1 MILCLDCGNS
11 RLKWGLRHDG
21 DWLASGALPYDEMAR
36 LAEQLPADCVPQR
49 VIGCNVAGIERAGQ
63 IETALSSI
71 ADLTINWI
79 TAQEAQ
85 CGVVNGYEVPAS
97 LGADRW
103 AALIGA
109 RALQHGAVLVVLAG
123 TATTIDVLDA
133 GGRHQG
139 GLILPGLKLMTS
151 ALATGTAQLPLACG
165 EYQPLPRNTHDAI
178 ISGAIQATL
187 GAISRMYAVLP
198 SGQEAVCLL
207 AGGGA
212 DSLQGH
218 LGVPSRRID
227 KLVLEGLVRIA
238 TEPSSNTA

>member
-11 RLKWGLRHDG
+11 RLKWGLRHG
-21 DWLASGALPYDEMAR
+21 DDWVASGALVHAEMAR
-36 LAEQLPADCVPQR
+36 LAGQLSATGAPQR

-63 IETALSSI
+63 IEAALG
-71 ADLTINWI
+71 LTIDWI
-79 TAQEAQ
+79 TAKDAQ
-85 CGVVNGYEVPAS
+85 CGVVNGYEAPSS

-109 RALQHGAVLVVLAG
+109 RALQRGAALVILAG

-133 GGRHQG
+133 TGRHQG

-151 ALATGTAQLPLACG
+151 ALATGTARLPLACG
-165 EYQPLPRNTHDAI
+165 EYRPLPRNTHDAI

-198 SGQEAVCLL
+198 AGQEAVCLL
-207 AGGGA
+207 AGGAA

-218 LGVPSRRID
+218 LGVPERRID
-227 KLVLEGLVRIA
+227 NLVLEGLVRIA